1 MNNDDLR
8 QLFHD
13 ATADITP
20 HGTLDDIRAQTT
32 KVDPM
37 ARRWFLPSMAA
48 AAAMAL
54 VIGGAFWA
62 TRDTGQG
69 DSNVAAAPSTI
80 EAAVYYA
87 GDAAIGQRLFAEKH
101 TVPVIGPAGDSS
113 PDAEAVANLAI
124 NGQPDDPD
132 YRSLW
137 PAGIGVRDVGFVGD
151 GDILV
156 SLDKPAVRPKTM
168 TDAQAR
174 LAADAVARTLLGVFT
189 DAKRV
194 TFGSN
199 ALGLGSETTFTGG
212 NDDEAL
218 ALVSISDLADGATV
232 PAGKLTVKGFAA
244 TFEANVAWEILV
256 GGDAVIDSGFATAA
270 EGGVLSPFEFTTN
283 IALEGPGMYTLV
295 VHDTDESGEG
305 RPENR
310 DTKDIMVE

>member
-1 MNNDDLR
+1 MNDDDLR
-8 QLFHD
+8 RILTD

-37 ARRWFLPSMAA
+37 ARRWFLPSLAA

-69 DSNVAAAPSTI
+69 ASNVAAAPSTI

-101 TVPVIGPAGDSS
+101 TVPVIGPAGESS
-113 PDAEAVANLAI
+113 PDAEVLANLAI
-124 NGQPDDPD
+124 NGKPDDPD

-137 PAGIGVRDVGFVGD
+137 PAGIAVRDVGFTGD
-151 GDILV
+151 GTILV
-156 SLDKPAVRPKTM
+156 SLDKPAVRPQAM

-174 LAADAVARTLLGVFT
+174 LAANAVARTLLGVFT
-189 DAKRV
+189 DAKGV

-212 NDDEAL
+212 NDDEVL
-218 ALVSISDLADGATV
+218 ALVSISGLTNGATV
-232 PAGKLTVKGFAA
+232 LPGKLTVTGVAA
-244 TFEANVAWEILV
+244 AFEGNVSWEILV
-256 GGDAVIDSGFATAA
+256 GGDAVIDSGFTTAV

-283 IALEGPGMYTLV
+283 IALEGPGTYTLV
-295 VHDTDESGEG
+295 VRDTDESGEG
-305 RPENR
+305 RPLNQDSKE
-310 DTKDIMVE
+310 IVVE